1 MPDIYTNAA
10 DEQTIKDV
18 LSYGLSTPNAP
29 KLRVLRIA
37 LARSLQIPTPP
48 PEELDGSTLG
58 AGGGE
63 YWLTRVTGSGLA
75 KDEHGRQDYDLA
87 VRALLSIYHG
97 EDMFQNDEAELRYKR
112 YLQRHV
118 RRGLSEIRTSW
129 RPGHDFASY
138 LYQDLFVAAS
148 PAPARVDR
156 AQDILAGLREIGV
169 IAQIRG
175 VEEGPRISRYR
186 VYLDD
191 VNHYDRVKR
200 GLEKLGL
207 YLGLS
212 TRQGILLQEDEERER
227 EARVLALDVPRPRE
241 TWQSVPG
248 MRLRDWARTAEEVPL
263 LTVWPGVD
271 VLGAPV
277 AFDLAEGPH
286 LLLGGTTGSGKSVC
300 LHALLLSLLWRL
312 EPKDLCMVMIDP
324 KRVELGQYAGLP
336 HLLDGHVLED
346 MEEALDTLDGLVDE
360 MERRTVLLREQGVS
374 NLAQGRALGRME
386 LPHIVVVVEELA
398 DLLFQSREAET
409 PLVRL
414 AQKARA
420 VGIHLLL
427 ATQRPDAE
435 TFTGLLRSNI
445 PARIALS
452 VRTAAESKIILDEAG
467 ADKLLGAG
475 DMLLRP
481 CAGEPLRRVHGVL
494 VTGDDIK
501 QCLSHVCGQQR

>member
-1 MPDIYTNAA
+1 MPDIYTDAN

-18 LSYGLSTPNAP
+18 LTHGLGTPSAP
-29 KLRVLRIA
+29 KQRVLRIA

-48 PEELDGSTLG
+48 QEDLDGTGLG
-58 AGGGE
+58 GSE
-63 YWLTRVTGSGLA
+63 YWLTRVTGSTLSA
-75 KDEHGRQDYDLA
+75 DEHGRRDYDLA
-87 VRALLSIYHG
+87 IRALLSIYHG
-97 EDMFQNDEAELRYKR
+97 EDMFQGDEADRRYKR

-118 RRGLSEIRTSW
+118 RRGLREIRTSW
-129 RPGHDFASY
+129 RPGHDFAGY
-138 LYQDLFVAAS
+138 LYQDLFVSAV
-148 PAPARVDR
+148 PTPKPTDR
-156 AQDILAGLREIGV
+156 SQDIIEALREIGV
-169 IAQIRG
+169 SAQIRG
-175 VEEGPRISRYR
+175 VEDGPRITRYR

-191 VNHYDRVKR
+191 VNHYDRIKR
-200 GLEKLGL
+200 GLDKLGL
-207 YLGLS
+207 SLGLS
-212 TRQGILLQEDEERER
+212 TRQGILLQEDEESAR

-248 MRLRDWARTAEEVPL
+248 TRLRDWSGSAEDAPM

-271 VLGAPV
+271 VLGVPLSL
-277 AFDLAEGPH
+277 DLGEAPH

-312 EPKDLCMVMIDP
+312 GPQDLQLVMIDP

-336 HLLDGHVLED
+336 HLRNGHVIED
-346 MEEALDTLDGLVDE
+346 MADAMESLEELVAE
-360 MERRTVLLREQGVS
+360 MERRTALLREHGVS
-374 NLAQGRALGRME
+374 NLEQGHASGRLD
-386 LPHIVVVVEELA
+386 LPFLVVVVEELA

-427 ATQRPDAE
+427 ATQRPDAD
-435 TFTGLLRSNI
+435 TFTGLLRSNV

-452 VRTAAESKIILDEAG
+452 VRTAAESKIILDETG
-467 ADKLLGAG
+467 AEKLLGAG
-475 DMLLRP
+475 DMLLRAR
-481 CAGEPLRRVHGVL
+481 AGAPLRRAHGVL

-501 QCLSHVCGQQR
+501 LCLNELHKRWR